1 VTRIVYYDRSVQS
14 FRKLARTRCQS
25 ETTLILVMLVITP
38 PPRLT
43 GNGPKGLYEEALTIF
58 EFLPARFE
66 SLERDSGFDF
76 DTRSC
81 RNHRM
86 EKRWLASI
94 VPKVSNPCC
103 CSAAKEDIAV
113 STQVAPVKTQQ
124 VCHFGACQ
132 GKNLSAKSEPRAQR
146 YEPIHSREHE
156 LEKGASPL
164 CHCCLKLCVR
174 PLRTSGGKP
183 VMRLTTSTE
192 PRRWINWSSWSR

>member
-192 PRRWINWSSWSR
+192 PRR